1 MLLANEP
8 KSLGT
13 LATAVESEGTIVPTA
28 LGSRPAM
35 FVDFL
40 YELRRAGVRVGAQE
54 ALAMAEALGRDLH
67 GSSLDGFYDV
77 ARALC
82 VHRTEDLDGFDAA
95 FASYFQGVELQSVQI
110 ADELLQW
117 LRNPVQRR
125 ELSDADK
132 AMLEKL
138 DLDELRKRFLERLQ
152 EQKGRHD
159 RGNKWIGTGGTS
171 PFGRG
176 GYHPTGMSVGD
187 GPSGG
192 AGTAI
197 ARAALRAHR
206 GLRGDRTIDTRQVAL
221 ALRRLRAFVREG
233 ARTELDVEATIDA
246 TAKNAG
252 ELDVIVRP
260 ERRPAVRVLLLLD
273 VGGSMEPHV
282 EACERLFSAARQAT
296 HWKRLEVFYFHN
308 CVYGHV
314 YPTARLQKG
323 VPVDQILAAT
333 DPSWKLIFVGDALMH
348 PTELFQGGSAW
359 TYEDWGEQPGIAWL
373 QQLQASY
380 RRAAWLNPEPEA
392 YWRGTATTIARLFPM
407 FRLSLDGLGR
417 AVQHLTR
424 SA

>member
-1 MLLANEP
+1 
-8 KSLGT
+8 
-13 LATAVESEGTIVPTA
+13 
-28 LGSRPAM
+28 M

-54 ALAMAEALGRDLH
+54 ALALGSALHKGLH
-67 GSSLDGFYDV
+67 GDSLDGFYDV

-95 FASYFQGVELQSVQI
+95 FASYFHGIELEAVAI
-110 ADELLQW
+110 TDELLGW
-117 LRNPVQRR
+117 LKDPVQRR
-125 ELSDADK
+125 ELSDEEK
-132 AMLEKL
+132 GMLERL
-138 DLDELRKRFLERLQ
+138 DLEELRRRFLERLK

-176 GYHPTGMSVGD
+176 GYHPTGMSVGE

-192 AGTAI
+192 AGAV

-206 GLRGDRTIDTRQVAL
+206 GLRGDRTLDTRQIGL

-233 ARTELDVEATIDA
+233 ARTELDIEASIDA

-252 ELDVIVRP
+252 ELEIVTRAQ
-260 ERRPAVRVLLLLD
+260 RRPAVRVVLLLD

-282 EACERLFSAARQAT
+282 EACERLFSAANQAT

-308 CVYGHV
+308 CVYGYL
-314 YPTARLQKG
+314 YPTARLQHG
-323 VPVDQILAAT
+323 IPVDRILHAS
-333 DPSWKLIFVGDALMH
+333 DPSWKLIVVGDALMH
-348 PTELFQGGSAW
+348 PSELFQGGSSW
-359 TYEDWGEQPGIAWL
+359 TYEEWTDQPGIAWL
-373 QQLQASY
+373 QQLQAYY
-380 RRAAWLNPEPEA
+380 RRTAWLNPEPES
-392 YWRGTATTIARLFPM
+392 YWRGTAATIGRLFPM
-407 FRLSLDGLGR
+407 FRLSLDGVSR

-424 SA
+424 RV